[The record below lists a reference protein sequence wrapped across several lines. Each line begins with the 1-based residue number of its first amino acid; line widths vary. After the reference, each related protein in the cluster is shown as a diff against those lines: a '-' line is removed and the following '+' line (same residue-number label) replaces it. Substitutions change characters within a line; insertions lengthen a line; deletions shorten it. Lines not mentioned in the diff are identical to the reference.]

1 MGRGGPALPKKPA
14 SVCEPPGV
22 RGAPASSHV
31 FAACSRGCHSP
42 KVDGAAEHVCSCWP
56 CGAGGSAGPATAPAG
71 PGRRVTPATGHG
83 GVAPLGRASPPPT
96 LDLTAA
102 SPELRLVPWGGK
114 RKTKH
119 GSARLPEP
127 KGISP
132 PLGAE
137 VRRGGRAAGP
147 ASRQAAWL
155 CGVGNRPLVKTPA
168 EGGAQGPPPSPGA
181 TPEPT
186 PQRRGSA
193 CPVRVSSQNR
203 ERSAASPDAR
213 NKHP

>member
-1 MGRGGPALPKKPA
+1 MGRGGPAVPKKPA
-14 SVCEPPGV
+14 SVCEPPGAAGRPREQPRLCRLQSWLPQPQGR
-22 RGAPASSHV
+22 RGRRARLQLLAV
-31 FAACSRGCHSP
+31 WGWR
-42 KVDGAAEHVCSCWP
+42 V
-56 CGAGGSAGPATAPAG
+56 CGASHGSRG

-83 GVAPLGRASPPPT
+83 GVAPLGRASPPPA

-102 SPELRLVPWGGK
+102 SPELRLVPRGGK

-127 KGISP
+127 KGIGP

-155 CGVGNRPLVKTPA
+155 CGVGNRPLVKMPA